1 MRSLP
6 GPVTPPAPGC
16 RPQPLVH
23 CTLPAPMGSDRDTFF
38 PTLPMGKSEAQRGA
52 QGPRVLWQQSGAPPE
67 VLPRAS
73 GGHVTSHTTPG
84 RSRSACLVSQH
95 PSRSPGHPTAPHD
108 SSRNNDQNRLAQA
121 GAGLKADTPC
131 VSGWDRER
139 QLLFLLSVSIPHH
152 VLSPVQRPPFLLEA
166 FDPSFL
172 FSATASAQ
180 GSGFHYST
188 FSTSFGLPARA
199 RAILLL

>member
-1 MRSLP
+1 MTETPLSPPYRWGKAKLREELKVP
-6 GPVTPPAPGC
+6 GYS
-16 RPQPLVH
+16 
-23 CTLPAPMGSDRDTFF
+23 GSR
-38 PTLPMGKSEAQRGA
+38 A
-52 QGPRVLWQQSGAPPE
+52 GPPPE
-67 VLPRAS
+67 VLPPAS

-84 RSRSACLVSQH
+84 RSGSACPVSQH

-121 GAGLKADTPC
+121 GAGLKADMPC

-139 QLLFLLSVSIPHH
+139 QLLFLLSISVPHH
-152 VLSPVQRPPFLLEA
+152 ILSPVQRPPFLLEA

-180 GSGFHYST
+180 GSGFNYST
-188 FSTSFGLPARA
+188 FSTSFGLPGPERSSYSSLCSSHSLALKLSVAPYCLNPDR
-199 RAILLL
+199 RGGWC